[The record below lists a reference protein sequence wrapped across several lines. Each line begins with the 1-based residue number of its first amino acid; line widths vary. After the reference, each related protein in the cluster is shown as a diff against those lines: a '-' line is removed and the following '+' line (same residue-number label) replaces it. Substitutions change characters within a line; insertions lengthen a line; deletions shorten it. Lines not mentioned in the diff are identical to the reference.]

1 MNILYAWLIHS
12 AVYLKYN
19 TINKLYSNK
28 MFFEK
33 RYRETADASYLN
45 CGGACTTVHLCQSL
59 SDYTLKIGDL
69 HVTYDFLKKGIAW

>member
-1 MNILYAWLIHS
+1 
-12 AVYLKYN
+12 
-19 TINKLYSNK
+19 

-69 HVTYDFLKKGIAW
+69 HVTYDFLKKGIA